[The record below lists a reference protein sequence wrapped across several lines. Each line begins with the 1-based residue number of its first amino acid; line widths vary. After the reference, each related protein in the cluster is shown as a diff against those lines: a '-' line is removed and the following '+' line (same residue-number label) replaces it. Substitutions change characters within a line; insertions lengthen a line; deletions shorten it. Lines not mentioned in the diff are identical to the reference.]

1 MKKSELVIGKKYL
14 QKRNTIIDGVYRQAE
29 RWIKC
34 ENLTS
39 SGAIFSREFEP
50 RIRLT
55 DAQIE
60 REIFEQ
66 YEK

>member
-1 MKKSELVIGKKYL
+1 MKKSKLVIGKKYL
-14 QKRNTIIDGVYRQAE
+14 QKRNTVIDGVYRQAE
-29 RWIKC
+29 RWVKC
-34 ENLTS
+34 ESLTS
-39 SGAIFSREFEP
+39 SCAIFSRDFEP